1 MGTILALAAA
11 ILYGSADF
19 LGGAASRRAR
29 PVDVLAVTSS
39 AGAVVLV
46 VIALLVTLT
55 GLAGHGVAAAA
66 GATGL
71 AWGVAAGAVGVVGL
85 LFFYFGFSI
94 APMSVVAPVS
104 ALASTLL
111 PLGVAI
117 AQGERPGPG
126 VIAGGLICL
135 VAVVLV
141 SMEAGSS
148 GTEGGPGRTEGAAKG
163 EIEGTAE
170 GGTESGPAERPSLAY
185 RLRGAGFGLAS
196 GVMFGLLFLFFRNAG
211 TSGVLWPVAV
221 ARVVG
226 AVLALSV
233 WLLTRRSPG
242 PGLLSPDRPA
252 GALRAVLPLALVSGS
267 ADASANVC
275 YVLATRSGLFGI
287 AVVITALYPGMTV
300 LLARFVLGERM
311 RLIQRIGLVLAGAG
325 VVLVAL

>member
-1 MGTILALAAA
+1 VGTILALAAA

-46 VIALLVTLT
+46 VFALLATVG
-55 GLAGHGVAAAA
+55 GLGGHGAVAAA

-71 AWGVAAGAVGVVGL
+71 AWGVAAGAAGVVGL

-141 SMEAGSS
+141 SME
-148 GTEGGPGRTEGAAKG
+148 GGPG
-163 EIEGTAE
+163 
-170 GGTESGPAERPSLAY
+170 GTEDGSESRPSLAY

-211 TSGVLWPVAV
+211 SSGVLWPVAV

-242 PGLLSPDRPA
+242 LGLLSPDRPA

>member
-1 MGTILALAAA
+1 MP
-11 ILYGSADF
+11 SW
-19 LGGAASRRAR
+19 
-29 PVDVLAVTSS
+29 SS
-39 AGAVVLV
+39 FVAVVLA
-46 VIALLVTLT
+46 ALLI
-55 GLAGHGVAAAA
+55 GLAGA
-66 GATGL
+66 GGRGPGALTSLAGPGGL
-71 AWGVAAGAVGVVGL
+71 AWGAVSGVCGVIGL
-85 LFFYFGFSI
+85 LLFYLGFSV

-111 PLGVAI
+111 PLGVALG
-117 AQGERPGPG
+117 QGERLGPG
-126 VIAGGLICL
+126 VIAGGALCLI
-135 VAVVLV
+135 AVVLI
-141 SMEAGSS
+141 SLERRPDEAA
-148 GTEGGPGRTEGAAKG
+148 GR
-163 EIEGTAE
+163 
-170 GGTESGPAERPSLAY
+170 RSLAY

-311 RLIQRIGLVLAGAG
+311 RLIQRFGLILAGVG
-325 VVLVAL
+325 VVLVTL